1 MEMLVWL
8 KKAEQAVLKI
18 TFPNQMFSTKIS
30 NLTENDFL
38 MEMLIWTKQ
47 RNIIKHKKFIV
58 TYKNG

>member
-8 KKAEQAVLKI
+8 KKVEQAVLKI

-38 MEMLIWTKQ
+38 MEMLI
-47 RNIIKHKKFIV
+47 
-58 TYKNG
+58 

>member
-8 KKAEQAVLKI
+8 EKAEQAVLKI

-38 MEMLIWTKQ
+38 NGNADL
-47 RNIIKHKKFIV
+47 NKK
-58 TYKNG
+58 TEHYKTQKIYCHL

>member
-30 NLTENDFL
+30 NLTEKDFL
-38 MEMLIWTKQ
+38 MEMLI
-47 RNIIKHKKFIV
+47 
-58 TYKNG
+58 